1 MTLKTHIKTVKPEE
15 RELARKREEQAT
27 LEVELAER
35 ELRSA
40 NLRAELGAFER
51 RYLHFVGVRYAEL
64 DELKAQIAERLANDD
79 DPDLWHLAIALALMA
94 FVPLLAVGMV
104 KSEKLCVVGLYS
116 PIWVPF
122 PAVNQ
127 RLPAGS
133 DVIASIRRRSGANE
147 ASRVAPSA

>member
-15 RELARKREEQAT
+15 RELASKREEQAT

-64 DELKAQIAERLANDD
+64 DELKAQIAERLAKEH
-79 DPDLWHLAIALALMA
+79 PG
-94 FVPLLAVGMV
+94 VGTV
-104 KSEKLCVVGLYS
+104 AAKCARGTGCRQRNKIDSWRKLQRRAGCVRILS
-116 PIWVPF
+116 
-122 PAVNQ
+122 
-127 RLPAGS
+127 
-133 DVIASIRRRSGANE
+133 
-147 ASRVAPSA
+147 